1 MTDEQRVQ
9 IGRRTDGR
17 QCNFWLYDEQ
27 HNRMVAYCAAASKMN
42 PEQPSVTVSSF
53 IRSAINEKLGRG
65 VPVEAG
71 RG

>member
-1 MTDEQRVQ
+1 MLERQTLR
-9 IGRRTDGR
+9 RRTDGR

-27 HNRMVAYCAAASKMN
+27 HNRMVAYCSAVSKMN

-65 VPVEAG
+65 VPMKESTP
-71 RG
+71 